1 MRSYFSLLLAAG
13 LLLPVIAAAEAPA
26 GWFLAGTDPTA
37 YKVSRDASVTHDG
50 KKSASLTSIG
60 ASKGFGTLM
69 QAFVPRDYRGKRVR
83 LSAWVKA
90 SDVKDWAGVWM
101 RVDGADK
108 KVLSFDNM
116 QSRAIKG
123 TKEWSRY
130 EVVLDVGDSATNVA
144 FGLLLSGE
152 GTLWISG
159 ISMQPVDKSVPT
171 TSPSL
176 NDVSQEPKNLD
187 FAQ

>member
-13 LLLPVIAAAEAPA
+13 LLLPVIASADAPA
-26 GWFLAGTDPTA
+26 GWFLAGSDPTA
-37 YKVSRDASVTHDG
+37 YKVSRDAPVTHDG

-60 ASKGFGTLM
+60 APKGFGTLM
-69 QAFVPRDYRGKRVR
+69 QTFVPRDYRGKRLR

-90 SDVKDWAGVWM
+90 SDVKDWAGIWM

-116 QSRAIKG
+116 QNRAIKG
-123 TKEWSRY
+123 TKDWTRY
-130 EVVLDVGDSATNVA
+130 DVVLDVGDGAASVA
-144 FGLLLSGE
+144 FGVLLSGE

-159 ISMQPVDKSVPT
+159 VSMQPVDPTVPT
-171 TSPSL
+171 TSPPLESV
-176 NDVSQEPKNLD
+176 NQEPTNLD
-187 FAQ
+187 FAR